1 MMSKQ
6 THLDRHRAGFS
17 LIELMVV
24 VAIIGIIAG
33 YAYPSYL
40 EHMNK
45 TRRAEGKAIL
55 IDIMARQQRYY
66 TENNSYTLTLDQ
78 LGYPVVGAD
87 NAVES
92 ENGYYAVT
100 ATACDDGN
108 PPITCVL
115 LTATAQ
121 GAQAAGGDGDLT
133 LNSLNVKQRLVDGD
147 VLPW

>member
-1 MMSKQ
+1 MMNKQ
-6 THLDRHRAGFS
+6 ILKNRRQLGFS

-24 VAIIGIIAG
+24 IAIIGIIAG
-33 YAYPSYL
+33 YAYPNYL

-45 TRRAEGKAIL
+45 TRRTEGKTAL
-55 IDIMARQQRYY
+55 IDIMAREQRYY
-66 TENNSYTLTLDQ
+66 TENNSYTLALDQ
-78 LGYPVVGAD
+78 LGYTVVGAD
-87 NAVES
+87 NAVETK
-92 ENGYYAVT
+92 NGYYAVT

-121 GAQAAGGDGDLT
+121 GVQADGGDGNLT
-133 LNSLNVKQRLVDGD
+133 LNSLDVKQRLVGED